1 MALSEIEKLTY
12 VRKEI
17 SQSLDHLNLLLGEAS
32 ELIFWYFA
40 ELGGIQGEG
49 MEGRS
54 KPHPFFGGR
63 RGRVYFTSE

>member
-1 MALSEIEKLTY
+1 M
-12 VRKEI
+12 RKEI

-32 ELIFWYFA
+32 ELVFLYFA
-40 ELGGIQGEG
+40 ELGGIQGGG

-54 KPHPFFGGR
+54 KAHLFFGGR